1 MLFSNL
7 LNHYVETTSLCYKF
21 YSPNFDNASIQC
33 MLTLLSIYLN
43 IWTNFKTEDNTE
55 DFPVDE
61 QD

>member
-1 MLFSNL
+1 
-7 LNHYVETTSLCYKF
+7 
-21 YSPNFDNASIQC
+21 